1 MITADPQRRAS
12 RIEEILDVLRREADP
27 KDRDLLLSFARVV
40 VSETPDRVL
49 FGRGADVMAARAADQ
64 FRFFAREIPPA
75 FQLYRG
81 LPGVHVAVHDA
92 EEPREHPPP
101 GRRQLRRRMSAVQTH
116 TLDAPFIFESL
127 KNYFRKAGV
136 RVFSAIHPILSVR
149 RQWERVVD
157 VEGPGG
163 EGTQELLCD
172 FRIEQLESRERQ
184 RHVEHEV
191 FSVLKS
197 LFTAV
202 EDFPEMMELVADL
215 ARRIRPRRRADVG
228 PPRDFLEW
236 LNAGNYIFMGVAR
249 YRFSADGRPHR
260 IEDSNLGVFT
270 DPDLVPV
277 VFPGLLEEVEEH
289 LHPAPDD
296 ERVVD
301 IDYCNNASAI
311 YHLEPIDDIVIRE
324 WDESGAPKQATLLL
338 GRFSKSAFTQKAG
351 DIPLIR
357 EKRAWLEAHSGAAP
371 KSYIQREMRAVMN
384 RFPTRELFYAT
395 PPELKQLIDR
405 IVHMSGDEELA
416 VSVRHGAG
424 YVALHVAFSR
434 QRYSYQ
440 VEEALRSELE
450 DAFGAISFLR
460 AEDLGAYMLLLFYFD
475 AARLEHE
482 VDESSARGIVQPLL
496 LTWEDRTSAA
506 LEDAF
511 GEREGR
517 QLFRRFVTMDTRSGL
532 YRESTPPEE
541 VPADVKI
548 FESIEGRLELIIV
561 PRTPESVL
569 LKVFSPHSLV
579 LTDALRVLTNLGL
592 LVTEDLRIPVTLP
605 EGRKCIL
612 YRFEVEAAPERIAR
626 LAAEPEMFL
635 DALRALDELRATDG
649 SLNSFVLIAGLSWR
663 EIEALRTLR
672 NHLLQIR
679 PHFGPETVNG
689 VLLRNTRAAVALFRS
704 FSARFEPERDEGRE
718 DAMKAA
724 ASEFEAAL
732 DEVTSLLDDEVL
744 RAFHDLI
751 GATVRTNFYQRPE
764 RPVISIKVDSRRVEA
779 MPSPRPMYEIYVHSP
794 VLEGVHLRGGKVA
807 RGGLRWSDRFD
818 DFRTEILGLMKT
830 QMLKNSIII
839 PVGSKGGFVL
849 KGELPPRPAL
859 DAYLA
864 DRYREF
870 ISGLLDVTD
879 NRAGDRVLHPPE
891 VVRHDDDD
899 PYLVVAADKGT
910 AHLSDVANRV
920 SNQYGLWLGDAFASG
935 GSAGYDHKK
944 VGITAR
950 GAWECIRHHFR
961 NLGRDIQREPFT
973 MVGIG
978 DMAGDVF
985 GNGLLRSRTTRL
997 VAAFNHLHV
1006 FLDPDP
1012 DPEASFQERER
1023 LFRMPRSSWRDY
1035 DPARISRGGGVFD
1048 RAAKSI
1054 PLSPEVRKLLGTDA
1068 AGASGEEVVRRIL
1081 TAPVDLLYSGGI
1093 GTYVKESGETHADV
1107 GDRMNDRVRVDA
1119 RDIRARV
1126 VGEGGNLGF
1135 TQKARLEY
1143 AAVGGLINTDA
1154 IDNSGGVDISD
1165 HEVNLKILLEPL
1177 VARGAIGHRAE
1188 RNRILLDMTEEVAE
1202 LVLADNRAQ
1211 ARALTLDALRS
1222 AARYEEFVGWIDEME
1237 GAGILNRA
1245 DDSIPSRDELLG
1257 SPTRERG
1264 LPRPLLA
1271 LLLGHAKIWAFE
1283 RALESGLPD
1292 GELRGP
1298 LLSAYFPKGIR
1309 ELWVS
1314 ELETHPLR
1322 REIVAT
1328 QAVNLVVNQAG
1339 VSFLQRTMRAS
1350 GRSAGEIIEA
1360 YLAAERASRAPE
1372 LRREVFAAGLTAGEE
1387 HDLLLGIEDR
1397 LELLTLRRLEGGAE
1411 QGEAELEAIR
1421 AQLERPV

>member
-12 RIEEILDVLRREADP
+12 RIEEILDVLRRDADP
-27 KDRDLLLSFARVV
+27 KHRELLLSFSRLVV
-40 VSETPDRVL
+40 AETPDRVL
-49 FGRGADVMAARAADQ
+49 FGRSAEVMASRAADQ

-81 LPGVHVAVHDA
+81 LPGVHVEVRDS

-101 GRRQLRRRMSAVQTH
+101 GRRQLRRRMSVVQTH

-127 KNYFRKAGV
+127 KNYFRKSGL

-149 RQWERVVD
+149 RQWERVID

-172 FRIEQLESRERQ
+172 FRIEQLESRESR

-191 FSVLKS
+191 FCVLKS

-202 EDFPEMMELVADL
+202 EDFQEMMDLVAEL
-215 ARRIRPRRRADVG
+215 ARRIRPRRQAEIG

-236 LNAGNYIFMGVAR
+236 LRAGNYIFMGVAR
-249 YRFSADGRPHR
+249 YRFEADGRPHR
-260 IEDSNLGVFT
+260 IEDADLGVFK

-277 VFPGLLEEVEEH
+277 VFPGLLEEVEAH
-289 LHPAPDD
+289 LHPAAED

-324 WDESGAPKQATLLL
+324 WDASGAPVQATLLL
-338 GRFSKSAFTQKAG
+338 GRFSKGAFTQKAG

-371 KSYIQREMRAVMN
+371 KSYIQREIRAVLN

-416 VSVRHGAG
+416 VSVRRGAG

-440 VEEALRSELE
+440 AEEALRSELS
-450 DAFGAISFLR
+450 DAFGPISFLR

-482 VDESSARGIVQPLL
+482 VDEAGARRVVEPLL
-496 LTWEDRTSAA
+496 QTWEDRTAAA
-506 LEDAF
+506 LEDAY

-517 QLFRRFVTMDTRSGL
+517 RLFRRFVTLDTRSGL

-541 VPADVKI
+541 VPADVRV
-548 FESIEGRLELIIV
+548 FETIEGRLELGVV
-561 PRTPESVL
+561 PRSPEAVL

-592 LVTEDLRIPVTLP
+592 QVTEDLRMPVTLP
-605 EGRKCIL
+605 EGRKCVL
-612 YRFEVEAAPERIAR
+612 YRFEIQAPPDRIAR
-626 LAAEPEMFL
+626 LNAEPELFVE
-635 DALRALDELRATDG
+635 ALRALDEQRASDG
-649 SLNSFVLIAGLSWR
+649 SLNAFVLIAGLSWR

-679 PHFGPETVNG
+679 PFFGPETVNG

-704 FSARFEPERDEGRE
+704 FSARFDPERDEGR
-718 DAMKAA
+718 DAEMRAA
-724 ASEFEAAL
+724 TAEFEAAL
-732 DEVTSLLDDEVL
+732 EEVTNLLDDEVL
-744 RAFHDLI
+744 RAFHNLI
-751 GATVRTNFYQRPE
+751 DAAVRTNFYQRPE

-807 RGGLRWSDRFD
+807 RGGLRWSDRLD

-859 DAYLA
+859 DAYVA

-879 NRAGDRVLHPPE
+879 NRSGGTVLHPPE

-950 GAWECIRHHFR
+950 GAWECIWHHFR
-961 NLGRDIQREPFT
+961 NLGRDIWREPFT
-973 MVGIG
+973 IVGIG

-1023 LFRMPRSSWRDY
+1023 LFRLPRSTWKDY
-1035 DPARISRGGGVFD
+1035 DPRWISPGGGVFE
-1048 RAAKSI
+1048 RSAKSI
-1054 PLSPEVRKLLGTDA
+1054 PLSPEVRRLLGSEATS
-1068 AGASGEEVVRRIL
+1068 ASGEEVVRRIL

-1093 GTYVKESGETHADV
+1093 GTYVKASGESHAEV

-1119 RDIRARV
+1119 RDVRARV

-1143 AAVGGLINTDA
+1143 AAGGGLVNTDA

-1165 HEVNLKILLEPL
+1165 HEVNIKILLEPL
-1177 VARGAIGHRAE
+1177 VARGAIANRAE
-1188 RNRILLDMTEEVAE
+1188 RNRILLEMTEEVAE

-1222 AARYEEFVGWIDEME
+1222 AERYEDFVGWIDEME

-1245 DDSIPSRDELLG
+1245 DDSIPTRDELLG
-1257 SPTRERG
+1257 SPARQRG
-1264 LPRPLLA
+1264 IPRPLLA

-1283 RALESGLPD
+1283 RALESELPD
-1292 GELRGP
+1292 GELRAP
-1298 LLSAYFPKGIR
+1298 LLRSYFPGGVR
-1309 ELWVS
+1309 ERWES
-1314 ELETHPLR
+1314 ELESHPLS

-1339 VSFLQRTMRAS
+1339 VTYLQRAMRAS
-1350 GRSAGEIIEA
+1350 ARVAGDVLVA
-1360 YLAAERASRAPE
+1360 YLAVDRASRAPE
-1372 LRREVFAAGLTAGEE
+1372 LRREILAAGLPAAEE
-1387 HDLLLGIEDR
+1387 HGLLLAIEER
-1397 LELLTLRRLEGGAE
+1397 LEPLALRRLAGAAE
-1411 QGEAELEAIR
+1411 QGQAELEAIR